1 MKKYRIV
8 EGSKRLIIFLPF
20 LKEGLE
26 FAQKYQYNEI
36 VITSQPSDSL
46 FGEKYTLDT
55 VSYTHL
61 TLPTNRE
68 V

>member
-46 FGEKYTLDT
+46 FGENIL
-55 VSYTHL
+55 
-61 TLPTNRE
+61 
-68 V
+68 